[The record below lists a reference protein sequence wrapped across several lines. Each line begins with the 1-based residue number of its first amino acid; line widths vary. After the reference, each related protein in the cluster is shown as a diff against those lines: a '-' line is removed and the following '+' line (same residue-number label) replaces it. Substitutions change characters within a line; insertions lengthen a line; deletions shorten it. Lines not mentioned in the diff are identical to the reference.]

1 MIRARQIRLDRG
13 LTVAAVSEATGVA
26 RKTIAR
32 LEDESG
38 AVQAPTLKAL
48 GDFYGVPAS
57 TLMAEASEPSE
68 AAA

>member
-13 LTVAAVSEATGVA
+13 LTVQAVSEATGVA

-38 AVQAPTLKAL
+38 EAQAPTLKAL

-57 TLMAEASEPSE
+57 TLMVAVEPE
-68 AAA
+68 DVAA